1 MNRILMEDAEN
12 ILKQDIDWS
21 KLDGAK
27 VLVTGAGGMLG
38 SYITRTLL
46 LLSEREDRN
55 IDVYALVRNPDK
67 LPDDIKGK
75 VTVIQQSVSEP
86 ADTDVKFD

>member
-27 VLVTGAGGMLG
+27 VLVTGASGMLG

-46 LLSEREDRN
+46 QERF
-55 IDVYALVRNPDK
+55 
-67 LPDDIKGK
+67 
-75 VTVIQQSVSEP
+75 P
-86 ADTDVKFD
+86 A